1 MYIAPVAVAADD
13 DGGFDKKGNRRR
25 GCAPKYVLHI
35 KTLRQTGMPEALVTH
50 LKLQQFSS
58 QSFHTVNP

>member
-1 MYIAPVAVAADD
+1 MAVAVDDD

-35 KTLRQTGMPEALVTH
+35 RPLRQTGMPEALDHVKGAY
-50 LKLQQFSS
+50 LNLQLVSRLES
-58 QSFHTVNP
+58 AI